1 MRHRHRPGWIHPLR
15 RMQRATE
22 ACLRWINCS
31 CAVIDEA
38 ILIVARRPVFTTM
51 RLLRA
56 CQWLD
61 RATDQLERA
70 GCRLRDTQRSLARAP
85 EEGGAVP
92 QIVCEAAQQW
102 SAAASRLL
110 ATHDQLALLLSEVL
124 QWAMEGGFDIR
135 PVIAASRP
143 AAPRWYLR
151 YCRVQPSNRIRLL
164 LQRRRR
170 PARTASADAPRRV
183 SRGRA
188 PPFVLACPL

>member
-1 MRHRHRPGWIHPLR
+1 
-15 RMQRATE
+15 MQRATE